1 MRSGESR
8 TFILVAED
16 VFGVLQSLLDLIE
29 VELDD
34 EGSRQVETQ
43 RLVIGSRELSDSL
56 DGLKVGVDEE
66 ASCVKIFCTVQL
78 SLSK

>member
-1 MRSGESR
+1 MGSGECR

-16 VFGVLQSLLDLIE
+16 VFSVLQSLLDLVE

-43 RLVIGSRELSDSL
+43 RLVIGSRELSD
-56 DGLKVGVDEE
+56 GLHGLEVCINEE
-66 ASCVKIFCTVQL
+66 SSRVKIFRTIQL
-78 SLSK
+78 SL